1 MYDYVYIAPMQILH
15 YYYEVEILCKYIIT
29 IKQNFY
35 VCYNRDQMVSGEC
48 DVVTGFHVEDWE
60 QHIIVLEGLRAGG
73 IHSLWQQLPHHST
86 QGEGMAIIHILD
98 PQ

>member
-1 MYDYVYIAPMQILH
+1 M
-15 YYYEVEILCKYIIT
+15 
-29 IKQNFY
+29 Y
-35 VCYNRDQMVSGEC
+35 VCYNRDQMVSSEC

-86 QGEGMAIIHILD
+86 QGEGMDIIHILLNSSLIS
-98 PQ
+98 PPPPLLMTILTGQVPFLCWPCS